1 MEISINIFGPNDLS
15 LGDSVKFKKDPKIK
29 GYVIN
34 VRERKSFWRKKRQLY
49 VLIFQNNMQ
58 VIVLKILILKKR
70 RINIYGNLLNKRWL

>member
-34 VRERKSFWRKKRQLY
+34 VRERKSFWRKKTTLY
-49 VLIFQNNMQ
+49 IDISEHYASYRFKNTDFE
-58 VIVLKILILKKR
+58 KEED
-70 RINIYGNLLNKRWL
+70 